1 MSVNEKD
8 PYLEEL
14 DSMTAFDEPT
24 KVDLM
29 PAKPIEEPMEEPLAV
44 DQIVPPEPV
53 LPKKERRSK
62 KLVEEFTADVPLQV
76 VAVLGSREL
85 TLQQLASLQTGEVM
99 ELGCAPNQIID
110 LTVNSRTVA
119 RGELVEI
126 EGKLGVRILKVI

>member
-29 PAKPIEEPMEEPLAV
+29 PAQPVEESLEEPMAV

-76 VAVLGSREL
+76 VAVLGSREV

-110 LTVNSRTVA
+110 LMVNGRTVA